1 MFDAIDA
8 LLPDLQALYEDLHAH
23 PELSFAEHR
32 TAKILAKRLEV
43 LGYAVTSGVG
53 ETGVVATLDNGAG
66 PLVLLRADIDALPVE
81 EDTGL
86 SYASTVRAVGPDGQD
101 VPVAHACGHDM
112 HATWLIGVATLLAT
126 HRDQWSGRLLL
137 VVQPAE
143 ELGAGALAMVDDDLF
158 ARFGTPDVAL
168 GQHLAPAPAGWVL
181 TRSGPVMAASDA
193 LRVVMHGRGGHGSSP
208 QNTVDPV
215 VMAASTIMK
224 LQTVVSRSVA
234 PTDTAVLTVGSVH
247 AGTKE
252 NIIASSAELA
262 LNIRTFV
269 PAVRDRV
276 LAAVQRIID
285 GEASSFGAPTKPE
298 VHEIHSFPVTVNDA
312 DATDRVA
319 AAFLDHFGAG
329 RAMEGP
335 MVTGSEDFGL
345 FGARGSFPS
354 SFWFVGGTDPDLW
367 GAAFAAGRLEEDV
380 PYNHSPQF
388 APVPHPTI
396 SAGIEAM
403 ATAALCWLAPA
414 DSGG

>member
-1 MFDAIDA
+1 MFDTIRE

-32 TAKILAKRLEV
+32 TAKVLAERLDA
-43 LGYAVTSGVG
+43 LGYEVTTGVG
-53 ETGVVATLDNGAG
+53 ETGVVATMAGERPDDG
-66 PLVLLRADIDALPVE
+66 PLVLIRADIDALPVE

-86 SYASTVRAVGPDGQD
+86 PYASTVRATAVDGTE

-112 HATWLIGVATLLAT
+112 HATWLIGVATLLAS
-126 HRDQWSGRLLL
+126 HRDRWRGRVLL

-143 ELGAGALAMVDDDLF
+143 EIGAGARAMVDDDLF

-193 LRVVMHGRGGHGSSP
+193 LRVVLHGRGGHGSAP
-208 QNTVDPV
+208 QNSVDPV
-215 VMAASTIMK
+215 VMAASTVMK
-224 LQTVVSRSVA
+224 LQTVVSRTVA
-234 PTDTAVLTVGSVH
+234 PTETAVVTVGSIH

-252 NIIASSAELA
+252 NIIPSKAELA
-262 LNIRTFV
+262 VNIRTFV
-269 PAVRDRV
+269 PSVRERV
-276 LAAVQRIID
+276 LGAIDRIVR
-285 GEASSFGAPTKPE
+285 GEAASYGAPTEPE
-298 VHEIHSFPVTVNDA
+298 VQQLYSFPVTANDP

-319 AAFLDHFGAG
+319 AAFLAHFGPD

-335 MVTGSEDFGL
+335 MVTGSEDFGQ
-345 FGARGSFPS
+345 FGARGGFPS
-354 SFWFVGGTDPDLW
+354 LFWFVGGTDAELW
-367 GAAFAAGRLEEDV
+367 GRAFAAGRLEEDV

-396 SAGIEAM
+396 TAGIEAM
-403 ATAALCWLAPA
+403 VTAALCWLGPE
-414 DSGG
+414 G